1 MFFKI
6 HYLLLIL
13 FLAPLMLFQ
22 MDYAYAVPPTV
33 VSVDTEVVSP
43 ADALTTTITIS
54 DVVVGSEL
62 NRLLVVGVAL
72 DNTIIPSTSTNAF
85 VVSVNFGPTGSS
97 CSTNQSLSLVSG
109 SDIQDDDDVRNE
121 IWSLTSPTQSQTC
134 DVIVTLSDGVGSYST
149 NPFDKRS
156 AVATSVLFS
165 GVDQTTPIV
174 GNTGITNFDTSST
187 PSVTIVSTADQH
199 VMDIM
204 SAIHDVAPVLGP
216 NQILGS
222 SFFTSGLSLDFLMG
236 TSTQLGNLDTTM
248 SWTLT
253 SSANWVSSAI
263 VINSCDVSASCTILA
278 SSSSGC
284 SGDCVAPTLGLDKL
298 NNLIIKNGFAFNEN
312 FSDVDLYYTFY
323 PLITTN
329 VGEENTLSLIIYE
342 NSGPENIAHVGVA
355 FGLGEGEMFN
365 ESKAV
370 INWDRSFDGIETL
383 SVIDPDGVLE
393 NIRTQ
398 VEEKDCEEINSQC
411 LYITIYHTFRESL
424 EFNMVSTYIWDHDR
438 NAWQNYFNSGIQ
450 IIGESLNP
458 QKEYDGTHKG
468 KIYRL
473 TETQKNKSI
482 DGDGNS
488 WTLEKSVWIKDYVPT
503 KKIDSDLVNYEKIWA
518 IKHVLKDQSFDNIF
532 EAFVYDRNQAYFVI
546 KKNYQILLA
555 ENLRDEFCP
564 KCNDEPYDKI
574 DDIFFYE
581 FLERVPRIN
590 SISEQHMKY
599 ESEKA
604 SNILQE
610 MIDSRYPG
618 KVFD

>member
-1 MFFKI
+1 
-6 HYLLLIL
+6 
-13 FLAPLMLFQ
+13 
-22 MDYAYAVPPTV
+22 
-33 VSVDTEVVSP
+33 
-43 ADALTTTITIS
+43 
-54 DVVVGSEL
+54 
-62 NRLLVVGVAL
+62 
-72 DNTIIPSTSTNAF
+72 
-85 VVSVNFGPTGSS
+85 
-97 CSTNQSLSLVSG
+97 
-109 SDIQDDDDVRNE
+109 
-121 IWSLTSPTQSQTC
+121 
-134 DVIVTLSDGVGSYST
+134 
-149 NPFDKRS
+149 
-156 AVATSVLFS
+156 
-165 GVDQTTPIV
+165 
-174 GNTGITNFDTSST
+174 
-187 PSVTIVSTADQH
+187 
-199 VMDIM
+199 
-204 SAIHDVAPVLGP
+204 
-216 NQILGS
+216 
-222 SFFTSGLSLDFLMG
+222 
-236 TSTQLGNLDTTM
+236 
-248 SWTLT
+248 
-253 SSANWVSSAI
+253 
-263 VINSCDVSASCTILA
+263 
-278 SSSSGC
+278 
-284 SGDCVAPTLGLDKL
+284 L

-312 FSDVDLYYTFY
+312 FSDVDLYYTHY

-329 VGEENTLSLIIYE
+329 VGKENTVSLIIYE
-342 NSGPENIAHVGVA
+342 NSGPQNIAHVGVS

-458 QKEYDGTHKG
+458 PKEYDGTHKG

-518 IKHVLKDQSFDNIF
+518 IKHVLKDKSFDDIS
-532 EAFVYDRNQAYFVI
+532 EIFVYDRHQDYFVI

-555 ENLRDEFCP
+555 ESLRDEFCP

-581 FLERVPRIN
+581 FLERVPKIN